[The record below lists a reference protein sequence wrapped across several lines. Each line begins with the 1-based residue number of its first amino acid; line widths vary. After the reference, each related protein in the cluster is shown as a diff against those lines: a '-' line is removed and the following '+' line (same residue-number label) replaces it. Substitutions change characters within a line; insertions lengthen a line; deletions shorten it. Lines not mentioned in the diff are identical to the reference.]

1 MRNFLAVARA
11 RDVGRYVLCLLNLEL
26 GAGVAVRRRAE
37 YDPSFMAQVRCCK
50 PAKSFSM
57 AVFAKCRLEGRAL
70 EHAFSGDKGF
80 GIHMCSSTGVWSW
93 VRGDVAKQITLAMR
107 RRVAELRSDFEA
119 QGLFVQ
125 AADSRVRV
133 DEENHSVDLRV
144 YIADKKADALVELKF
159 SRRSLNTA
167 LSNGKKSW
175 PWMRKACKSGRW
187 VLKTG
192 KLDKRI
198 KASAVGAIAVGPC
211 SWKGAMQS
219 CSGHWSMSLPSQRL
233 VRSRQT
239 VAAARS
245 GASNWKPWRGD
256 AAPYDKYD
264 PPYDKYDP
272 PYDKCDP
279 PYDKYDPPYDKY
291 DPPL

>member
-1 MRNFLAVARA
+1 MPISRKCTIFSLSRGRA
-11 RDVGRYVLCLLNLEL
+11 RRRALYVVPLEL
-26 GAGVAVRRRAE
+26 GAGVARRRAE
-37 YDPSFMAQVRCCK
+37 YDESFMAQVCQ
-50 PAKSFSM
+50 PAKSRCLVSFSM

-144 YIADKKADALVELKF
+144 YIADKQADALVELKW
-159 SRRSLNTA
+159 SRRSLDTA
-167 LSNGKKSW
+167 LSNAKKSW
-175 PWMRKACKSGRW
+175 PWMRKACQSGRW

-192 KLDKRI
+192 KLGKRL

-245 GASNWKPWRGD
+245 GAPGASNWKPWRGH
-256 AAPYDKYD
+256 AAPGDKVWW
-264 PPYDKYDP
+264 PSGQSGVRKRPASVH
-272 PYDKCDP
+272 
-279 PYDKYDPPYDKY
+279 
-291 DPPL
+291 